1 MSEAHKPLKFVPSP
15 DNSDSPANTPAGNAS
30 HVTDSVINEQMAQ
43 HLQLLNSQL
52 VLYAR
57 DFRRLVD
64 DQQRKDDELAAVKH
78 QLDQANQQLKD
89 LERQS
94 ESLQRKR
101 HEAKAA
107 IDVVG
112 HSKTL
117 THILKLCQRVA
128 PSQTTVLIT
137 GETGTGKELTARFI
151 HQHSNRHDKPFIAVN
166 CGALPES
173 LMESELF
180 GHAKGAFT
188 GADSDKT
195 GLVELAAGGTL
206 MLDEIGELPLTLQVK
221 FLRVLEERTFRK
233 VGSGA
238 EIDAD
243 VRVIAATNRN
253 LKEEVAKGRFRAD
266 LMYRLN
272 VFPIELP
279 PLRKRQE
286 DIPLLVEHF
295 LSQRPMQYNGQV
307 TASMQALLAL
317 KQHDWPGNVRE
328 LRNVLERAALLCDH
342 GIIEVDMLGLDFAS
356 DSGNNMTNTSARG
369 DQKYTETSPLT
380 TTGTSSILAQQE
392 RSMVEAALE
401 QSNWNKAAAA
411 RLLGI
416 SWDNLR
422 YRIKKYKIKRPGRDE
437 SAK

>member
-15 DNSDSPANTPAGNAS
+15 NQLDGTPSGNGQAVS
-30 HVTDSVINEQMAQ
+30 ESVLNEQMAQ

-64 DQQRKDDELAAVKH
+64 DQQRKDDELTAVKH
-78 QLDQANQQLKD
+78 QLDQANLQLKN

-94 ESLQRKR
+94 ETLQRKR
-101 HEAKAA
+101 QDAVST
-107 IDVVG
+107 INIIG
-112 HSKTL
+112 QSKTL

-128 PSQTTVLIT
+128 PSQTTVMIT
-137 GETGTGKELTARFI
+137 GQTGTGKELTARFI

-188 GADSDKT
+188 GADSEKT

-206 MLDEIGELPLTLQVK
+206 MLDEIGELPLPLQVK
-221 FLRVLEERTFRK
+221 LLRVLEERTFRK
-233 VGSGA
+233 VGSGV
-238 EIDAD
+238 ELDAD
-243 VRVIAATNRN
+243 VRVIAATNRD
-253 LKEEVAKGRFRAD
+253 LKEEVTHGRFRAD

-279 PLRKRQE
+279 TLRQRPD

-295 LSQRPMQYNGQV
+295 LAQRPMQYNGQV

-317 KQHDWPGNVRE
+317 KEHDWPGNVRE

-342 GIIEVDMLGLDFAS
+342 GIIEVDMLGLDFAP
-356 DSGNNMTNTSARG
+356 DSGNNLTNQTVSDTPNPNPT
-369 DQKYTETSPLT
+369 DQMS
-380 TTGTSSILAQQE
+380 TTGTGSILAQQE
-392 RSMVEAALE
+392 RSMIEAALE
-401 QSNWNKAAAA
+401 QANWNKAAAA

-422 YRIKKYKIKRPGRDE
+422 YRIKKYKIKRPNRQ
-437 SAK
+437 

>member
-15 DNSDSPANTPAGNAS
+15 GQSQ
-30 HVTDSVINEQMAQ
+30 DSVSDQGQSASESALNEQMAQ

-64 DQQRKDDELAAVKH
+64 DQQRKDDELQAVKH
-78 QLDQANQQLKD
+78 QLDTANQQLKD
-89 LERQS
+89 FERHSQS
-94 ESLQRKR
+94 MQQKR
-101 HEAKAA
+101 SPAKTT
-107 IDVVG
+107 IDIIG
-112 HSKTL
+112 QSKTL
-117 THILKLCQRVA
+117 SHILKLCQRVA
-128 PSQTTVLIT
+128 PSQTTVMIT
-137 GETGTGKELTARFI
+137 GETGTGKELTARYI
-151 HQHSNRHDKPFIAVN
+151 HQHSSRHDKPFIAVN

-206 MLDEIGELPLTLQVK
+206 MLDEIYELPLTLQVK
-221 FLRVLEERTFRK
+221 LLRVLEERTYRK
-233 VGSGA
+233 VGSGN
-238 EIDAD
+238 EVDAD
-243 VRVIAATNRN
+243 VRVIAATNRE
-253 LKEEVAKGRFRAD
+253 LKQEVAQGRFRAD

-279 PLRKRQE
+279 PLRLRSE
-286 DIPLLVEHF
+286 DVPPLVEHF

-307 TASMQALLAL
+307 TVSMPALLAL
-317 KQHDWPGNVRE
+317 KQYDWPGNVRE

-342 GIIEVDMLGLDFAS
+342 GIIEVDMLGPEFADHS
-356 DSGNNMTNTSARG
+356 CSNGTNPSADG
-369 DQKYTETSPLT
+369 APIAAASSQT
-380 TTGTSSILAQQE
+380 TTGGTKSILAQQE
-392 RSMVEAALE
+392 RSMIEAALE
-401 QSNWNKAAAA
+401 QANWNKAAAA

-422 YRIKKYKIKRPGRDE
+422 YRIKKYKITKPEDQ
-437 SAK
+437 

>member
-1 MSEAHKPLKFVPSP
+1 MSEAHKPLKFIQPPEGSAQGSEGGSQGAH
-15 DNSDSPANTPAGNAS
+15 DDSA
-30 HVTDSVINEQMAQ
+30 IREQMAQ

-64 DQQRKDDELAAVKH
+64 DQQRKDDELRAVKH
-78 QLDQANQQLKD
+78 QLDQANEQLKD
-89 LERQS
+89 MERQS
-94 ESLQRKR
+94 AKLMRKR
-101 HEAKAA
+101 
-107 IDVVG
+107 DQ
-112 HSKTL
+112 SKPDISVIGQSKSL
-117 THILKLCQRVA
+117 THILKLCERVA
-128 PSQTTVLIT
+128 VSQTTVLIT

-151 HQHSNRHDKPFIAVN
+151 HQHSNRHDKPFIAIN

-221 FLRVLEERTFRK
+221 LLRVLEERTFRK
-233 VGSGA
+233 VGSGV
-238 EIDAD
+238 EVDAD
-243 VRVIAATNRN
+243 VRVIAATNRD
-253 LKEEVAKGRFRAD
+253 LKQEVAEGRFRAD

-279 PLRKRQE
+279 PLRQRRD

-295 LSQRPMQYNGQV
+295 LSERPMQYNGEV
-307 TASMQALLAL
+307 TVSMPALLAL
-317 KQHDWPGNVRE
+317 KQHDWPGNIRE
-328 LRNVLERAALLCDH
+328 LRNVLERAALLCDA
-342 GIIEVDMLGLDFAS
+342 GVIEMDMLGPDFAPDSYDPTS
-356 DSGNNMTNTSARG
+356 DPMAPPATNADQEARM
-369 DQKYTETSPLT
+369 S
-380 TTGTSSILAQQE
+380 TTGTQSVLAQQE
-392 RSMVEAALE
+392 RSMIEAALE

-422 YRIKKYKIKRPGRDE
+422 YRIKKYKIKKPTGQ
-437 SAK
+437 